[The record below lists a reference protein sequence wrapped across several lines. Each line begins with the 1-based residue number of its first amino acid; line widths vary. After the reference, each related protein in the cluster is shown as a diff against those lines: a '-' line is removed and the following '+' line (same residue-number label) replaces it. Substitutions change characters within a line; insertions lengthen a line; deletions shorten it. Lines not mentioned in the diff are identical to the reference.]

1 LLSCKPTALDLRML
15 SGMGFK
21 AVLDLAPLE
30 CALMKQ
36 HHSFSDDEAKLVEQ
50 SGLIYCRAPEAIMH
64 HLARAPAISAQLL
77 TDLVG
82 HRLLAYIAVLVTRH
96 GKLAAQKQIRS
107 YLKVSSYSCRA
118 ILQPVCARAPM
129 TWGLWVWRVL
139 SASAG

>member
-1 LLSCKPTALDLRML
+1 ML

-30 CALMKQ
+30 CAVMKQ

-64 HLARAPAISAQLL
+64 RVARAPEISAQLL

-96 GKLAAQKQIRS
+96 GKLAAKILIQS
-107 YLKVSSYSCRA
+107 YRKVSSHWCRA
-118 ILQPVCARAPM
+118 IIQPVCQRAPLI
-129 TWGLWVWRVL
+129 WGRWVRRVL
-139 SASAG
+139 SISTG